1 MKKLY
6 DIQEIR
12 FSENKLILHVNNKE
26 LSFSLANIS
35 GRLAEA
41 SQIER
46 ETYQISPSG
55 YGIHWPL
62 IDEDLSIPGLL
73 KTTSTTA
80 GDRITLQH

>member
-12 FSENKLILHVNNKE
+12 FSENKLLLRVNNKE
-26 LSFSLANIS
+26 FSFSLSNIS

-62 IDEDLSIPGLL
+62 IDEDLSIPGLI
-73 KTTSTTA
+73 KTATT
-80 GDRITLQH
+80 GDRVPLQH